1 MGYFQFSKTKTQ
13 MNEPKSLQNVI
24 SEYWQLLLLI
34 AIVVGGFYQLKL
46 DIVRI
51 EGKFEAIAMVSDRVA
66 LHESRLSAHDTKLV
80 GIEKDIQR
88 CVDYIGTK

>member
-1 MGYFQFSKTKTQ
+1 MSE
-13 MNEPKSLQNVI
+13 NKSLQNVI

-34 AIVVGGFYQLKL
+34 TIVVGGFYQLKL

-51 EGKFEAIAMVSDRVA
+51 EGKFEGIAMVSDRVA
-66 LHESRLSAHDTKLV
+66 LHDTRLSAHDTKLV

-88 CVDYIGTK
+88 CLDRLDGK

>member
-1 MGYFQFSKTKTQ
+1 

-34 AIVVGGFYQLKL
+34 TIVVGGFYQLKL

-51 EGKFEAIAMVSDRVA
+51 EGKFEGLAMVSDRVA
-66 LHESRLSAHDTKLV
+66 LHDTRLSAHDAKLV

-88 CVDYIGTK
+88 CMEQLGVK